1 MLDVY
6 VVTHPEATHH
16 LEDRVG
22 GWYDSELTPTGFVH
36 AGLVADVL
44 AKRVKDRA
52 GVLVFTSDL
61 TRTRQAAQAIGER
74 LGREPVSMREL
85 REKSYGEGEGQ
96 LDAWFRERFIPP
108 PAIGE
113 RMDHD
118 EGLAGAET
126 KLEWVRRVYR
136 GMDQILR
143 APSRTMIV
151 VTHGGSAS
159 LVIVHWLR
167 IPWDALGYASFRVE
181 AGSITHLR
189 EDDYFHNRTLV
200 ELNDTTHLRRG

>member
-1 MLDVY
+1 MLDLY

-16 LEDRVG
+16 LEHRVG
-22 GWYDSELTPTGFVH
+22 GWYDSELTPAGLVH
-36 AGLVADVL
+36 AGLIADALTQRIEDRTEVA
-44 AKRVKDRA
+44 
-52 GVLVFTSDL
+52 VFTSDL
-61 TRTRQAAQAIGER
+61 TRTWQTAVSIGER
-74 LGREPVSMREL
+74 LDREPVSMCEL
-85 REKSYGEGEGQ
+85 REKSYGEGEGRP
-96 LDAWFRERFIPP
+96 DAWFRERFIPP

-136 GMDQILR
+136 GMDQITS
-143 APSRTMIV
+143 APPRTTIV

-159 LVIVHWLR
+159 PVIAHWLR
-167 IPWDALGYASFRVE
+167 IPWDSLDYASFGVG

-189 EDDYFHNRTLV
+189 EDDHFHNRTLV
-200 ELNDTTHLRRG
+200 ELNDTTHLRRD

>member
-1 MLDVY
+1 MLNLY

-16 LEDRVG
+16 VEDRVG
-22 GWYDSELTPTGFVH
+22 GWYDSELTPAGLVH
-36 AGLVADVL
+36 AGLIADAL
-44 AKRVKDRA
+44 TQRVNDVA
-52 GVLVFTSDL
+52 GVSVFTSDL
-61 TRTRQAAQAIGER
+61 TRTTQTAVAIGQR
-74 LGREPVSMREL
+74 LDREPVSMSEL

-96 LDAWFRERFIPP
+96 PDAWFRDRFVPP
-108 PAIGE
+108 PATGE

-136 GMDQILR
+136 GMDQIMS
-143 APSRTMIV
+143 APAPTTIV

-159 LVIVHWLR
+159 PVIAHWLR
-167 IPWDALGYASFRVE
+167 IPWDALAYASFRVE
-181 AGSITHLR
+181 TGSITHLR

-200 ELNDTTHLRRG
+200 ELNDTTHLRRN